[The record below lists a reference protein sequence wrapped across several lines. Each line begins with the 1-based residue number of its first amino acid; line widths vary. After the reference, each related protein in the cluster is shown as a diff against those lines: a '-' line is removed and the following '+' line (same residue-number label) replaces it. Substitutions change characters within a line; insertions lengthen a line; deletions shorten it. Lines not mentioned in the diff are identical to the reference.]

1 MYVLFKLR
9 MIDLN
14 DNSWMKNG
22 IKRRRLEP
30 NTDLEIKVEEYK
42 NRIRVLEMENKDL
55 RLQISVNY
63 ENLATENQ
71 ILRRQIVEL
80 NNKIND
86 STAVGF
92 VCEIP
97 YNKRDANI
105 QQRVKS
111 CKEVR
116 GDRSSFDN
124 VKKTPINGSR
134 FTTKANCTESCN
146 F

>member
-1 MYVLFKLR
+1 

-30 NTDLEIKVEEYK
+30 NTDIEIKVEEYK

-71 ILRRQIVEL
+71 MLRRQIVEL

-92 VCEIP
+92 VCETP
-97 YNKRDANI
+97 YNKRDGSI
-105 QQRVKS
+105 QQRVK
-111 CKEVR
+111 
-116 GDRSSFDN
+116 
-124 VKKTPINGSR
+124 IL
-134 FTTKANCTESCN
+134 
-146 F
+146 

>member
-1 MYVLFKLR
+1 

-22 IKRRRLEP
+22 IKRKRIDP
-30 NTDLEIKVEEYK
+30 NTDINIKVEEYK

-55 RLQISVNY
+55 KLQISVNY
-63 ENLATENQ
+63 ENLAIENQ
-71 ILRRQIVEL
+71 MLRRQIVEL
-80 NNKIND
+80 NNKLGD
-86 STAVGF
+86 SSAVGF
-92 VCEIP
+92 VCEDP
-97 YNKRDANI
+97 YSRKDGNI

-124 VKKTPINGSR
+124 IKKTPIKGSR
-134 FTTKANCTESCN
+134 FTTKTNCIESCN